1 MSVHCLCDIDPRHT
15 PSSLQLDDVVL
26 PMLAGT
32 VSPSDVAGLVAD
44 DAASMADAGILF
56 PADSAGSQ
64 AARHLSL
71 TVKVFFS
78 LDFIYLVSLDR
89 ISGGY
94 QEDIL
99 EQFEKSKMAAKMA
112 AIVKKKL
119 NHLILF
125 IKSRAISLFP
135 LNVIRGIHF

>member
-1 MSVHCLCDIDPRHT
+1 
-15 PSSLQLDDVVL
+15 
-26 PMLAGT
+26 
-32 VSPSDVAGLVAD
+32 
-44 DAASMADAGILF
+44 MADVGHCSKFTFDRISGHFRSIYNFNFLGKFLTKWLPAAIL
-56 PADSAGSQ
+56 DVRNSSQ
-64 AARHLSL
+64 AARHLYPAW

-112 AIVKKKL
+112 AIVKK
-119 NHLILF
+119 N
-125 IKSRAISLFP
+125 
-135 LNVIRGIHF
+135 

>member
-1 MSVHCLCDIDPRHT
+1 MKHF
-15 PSSLQLDDVVL
+15 
-26 PMLAGT
+26 GT
-32 VSPSDVAGLVAD
+32 
-44 DAASMADAGILF
+44 
-56 PADSAGSQ
+56 SQ
-64 AARHLSL
+64 AARHLYPAL

-125 IKSRAISLFP
+125 IKSRVISLFA